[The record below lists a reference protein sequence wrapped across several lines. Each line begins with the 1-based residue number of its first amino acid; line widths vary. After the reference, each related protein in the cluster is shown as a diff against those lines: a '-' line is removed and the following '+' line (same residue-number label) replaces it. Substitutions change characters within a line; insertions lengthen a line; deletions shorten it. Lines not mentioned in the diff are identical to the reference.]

1 MIAALSSGGSMILPK
16 GVTLDINFPANNVM
30 YAEAIDM
37 YDLHISSS
45 LLVPNLMGITP
56 TGQTGSYSQSDTQLK
71 AFLWTLGADTARLEE
86 AINEQLFRQL
96 GEINYGDDLWP
107 RFKFKP
113 LTDNELVELVKVW
126 KDLVSG
132 GAAQHTETDEA
143 HTS

>member
-1 MIAALSSGGSMILPK
+1 MAIKFQNIWLEKHAQGHKVISQSEDSSLKTGNTEWNTLIAALSSGGSMILPK

-37 YDLHISSS
+37 YDLHISRS

-86 AINEQLFRQL
+86 AINEQLFRQ
-96 GEINYGDDLWP
+96 
-107 RFKFKP
+107 
-113 LTDNELVELVKVW
+113 
-126 KDLVSG
+126 SG
-132 GAAQHTETDEA
+132 
-143 HTS
+143 